1 MRPLHDEH
9 HGTTAC
15 HDIDSCPVSEPEFT
29 ASLLLDSGC
38 LSKIKVIKTRDKPP
52 VIGTRCERGHTAAT
66 TCTETKPCQR
76 ILCVSVNV
84 CRPYV
89 LCSTSRSNHAG
100 KGQNDASRHDRPC
113 IGIEG

>member
-52 VIGTRCERGHTAAT
+52 VILTPR
-66 TCTETKPCQR
+66 P
-76 ILCVSVNV
+76 VSP
-84 CRPYV
+84 RAQGSQPPPTPRA
-89 LCSTSRSNHAG
+89 LT
-100 KGQNDASRHDRPC
+100 P
-113 IGIEG
+113 

>member
-9 HGTTAC
+9 HGTPAC

-52 VIGTRCERGHTAAT
+52 VIPTALQLHQSGS
-66 TCTETKPCQR
+66 ENQ
-76 ILCVSVNV
+76 
-84 CRPYV
+84 
-89 LCSTSRSNHAG
+89 G
-100 KGQNDASRHDRPC
+100 KVFKYSFRKYMFLYG
-113 IGIEG
+113 

>member
-52 VIGTRCERGHTAAT
+52 VIGAADHLSNNPIDQCTKTRSICSAQITPPTR
-66 TCTETKPCQR
+66 K
-76 ILCVSVNV
+76 ILD
-84 CRPYV
+84 
-89 LCSTSRSNHAG
+89 G
-100 KGQNDASRHDRPC
+100 
-113 IGIEG
+113 